1 MNQTVKIMIVDDQ
14 PMIGE
19 GLKQMLSFEKS
30 FTITNFA
37 RDGSECLAKGLSDKG
52 IASSLYISEH
62 TSRTHIRN
70 IYRKMGVSSRSQAVV
85 KATSAGLINI
95 F

>member
-1 MNQTVKIMIVDDQ
+1 MSIKNKQAV
-14 PMIGE
+14 
-19 GLKQMLSFEKS
+19 GLSDEDMSL
-30 FTITNFA
+30 TN
-37 RDGSECLAKGLSDKG
+37 RELEVLECLAKGLSDKG